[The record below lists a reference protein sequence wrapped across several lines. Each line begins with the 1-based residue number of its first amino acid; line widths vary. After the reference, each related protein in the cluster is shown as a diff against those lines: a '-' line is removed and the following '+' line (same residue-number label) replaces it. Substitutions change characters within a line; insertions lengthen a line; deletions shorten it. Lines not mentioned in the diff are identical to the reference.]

1 MLNIM
6 KSITQHPIIQICW
19 MVDNMEAA
27 ARRWVDIMGA
37 GPFFLIPHI
46 TDMTESITYKG
57 QPSTLDQSSAVGQW
71 GNIQIELFEQ
81 HCNSPAGMR
90 EFISPGHVHHMTWAV
105 QDFETEFKRLVD
117 MGFPNVTMGRG
128 KSSGKRFGWFDATAV
143 LGTLIEIYEE
153 SEEIREFYRKI
164 ARAAEYW
171 KGENPIRQISEL
183 KYV

>member
-1 MLNIM
+1 MQNMI

-19 MVDNMEAA
+19 LVDDMEAA

-37 GPFFLIPHI
+37 GPFSLIPHI
-46 TDMTESITYKG
+46 TDMTENITYKG

-71 GNIQIELFEQ
+71 GTMQIELFEQ

-105 QDFETEFKRLVD
+105 QDFDAEFKRLVD
-117 MGFPNVTMGRG
+117 MGFQSVTTGRG
-128 KSSGKRFGWFDATAV
+128 KGNGKRFGWFDATAV
-143 LGTLIEIYEE
+143 LGTLIEVYED
-153 SEEIREFYRKI
+153 SEAIRAFYRKI
-164 ARAAEYW
+164 AKAADGW
-171 KGENPIRQISEL
+171 TGENPIRRFDEL